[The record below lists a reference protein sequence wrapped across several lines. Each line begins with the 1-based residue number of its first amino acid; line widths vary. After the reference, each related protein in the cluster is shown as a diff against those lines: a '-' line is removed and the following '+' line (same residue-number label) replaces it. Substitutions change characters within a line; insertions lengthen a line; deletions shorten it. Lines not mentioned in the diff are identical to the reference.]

1 MSNHFIKNIE
11 IKNFKC
17 FENFKA
23 EGFGRVNLI
32 GGKNN
37 VGKTTLL
44 EALYINLNGTEKH
57 YFLNSLFRIIQKR
70 DNFFFDNNISDKNM
84 IESYKILF
92 TIKSHTLKNYKP
104 NEVNYISSNHHQV
117 NFEFKDTF
125 TGLKINYQID
135 NKESD
140 ENIAISLL
148 KDIFRGRIKTEDNII
163 FVKPIGLY
171 NEKIIELF
179 ANVQLLDKEDELN
192 NFLNLFDNDIRE
204 FKIINQEPKVYSKNL
219 KDYISLTQLGDGIKS
234 LINIFISIYSVKDG
248 YLFIDEIENGI
259 HYTKLDELWKL
270 ILKISKEQNVQ
281 VFATTHSR
289 ECIESFN
296 RVQLKRKEE
305 NKDTYYFEI
314 IKNIKTDKVFMR
326 KLDSNQLEYELIHKG
341 EFRG

>member
-1 MSNHFIKNIE
+1 M
-11 IKNFKC
+11 
-17 FENFKA
+17 
-23 EGFGRVNLI
+23 I

-270 ILKISKEQNVQ
+270 ILKISKEKMYKFSLQHILGSV
-281 VFATTHSR
+281 
-289 ECIESFN
+289 
-296 RVQLKRKEE
+296 
-305 NKDTYYFEI
+305 
-314 IKNIKTDKVFMR
+314 
-326 KLDSNQLEYELIHKG
+326 
-341 EFRG
+341 